1 MTCPKC
7 GKDRAHR
14 SHRSVLD
21 WGLTLFLLKPYR
33 CRDCHHR
40 FYAFKSGAMST
51 KLRTP
56 EERRVVKL
64 RRRIQWKRTR
74 GELILYAI
82 SSLIFLAILYYMVQ
96 QRIGGSG

>member
-1 MTCPKC
+1 MICPKC

-14 SHRSVLD
+14 SHRTFFE
-21 WGLTLFLLKPYR
+21 WALTLLAKKPYR

-40 FYAFKSGAMST
+40 FYAFKSGVTSA

-56 EERRVVKL
+56 EERRVIKL
-64 RRRIQWKRTR
+64 RRKIQWKRTR

-82 SSLIFLAILYYMVQ
+82 SSLIFLAILYYIVQ
-96 QRIGGSG
+96 QRVAGGG

>member
-1 MTCPKC
+1 VTCPKC

-21 WGLTLFLLKPYR
+21 WALTLLALKPYR
-33 CRDCHHR
+33 CHDCHHR
-40 FYAFKSGAMST
+40 FYAFKGGLGST

-56 EERRVVKL
+56 EERRVQKL
-64 RRRIQWKRTR
+64 RRRIRWKRTR

-82 SSLIFLAILYYMVQ
+82 SSLIFLAILYYIVQ
-96 QRIGGSG
+96 QRVAGGG